1 MTTTLTPLE
10 QLFAERLVILD
21 GAMGSLIQTFTLTEQ
36 DFRGTRFAAHP
47 KDLKGNNDLLCLTR
61 PDVIEAIHQR
71 YFDAGADMVET
82 NTFSATS
89 IAQADY
95 ELSALAPEI
104 NVAAVQCARRA
115 ALAAEAKTPGRRCFV
130 AGAIGP
136 LNRTLS
142 MSPDVNRPD
151 YRAVTW
157 AQVSQAYAEQVR
169 ALLAG
174 GVDALLVETIF
185 DTLNAKAALFAI
197 ETVFDELQRRV
208 PVMISV
214 TITDASGR
222 TLSGQTITA
231 FYDSVRHAKPLSVG
245 INCALGAKEMRPYLQ
260 ELSRAAEC
268 YVSCYPNA
276 GLPNAFGGYDE
287 TPAQMAQVLGDFAKQ
302 GWLNLVG
309 GCCGST
315 PEHIAAIA
323 QAVKGQKPRQPQPRR
338 HDMHLSGLESLV
350 VSSSTRSATP

>member
-1 MTTTLTPLE
+1 MTLE
-10 QLFAERLVILD
+10 ELFKQRIVIID
-21 GAMGSLIQTFTLTEQ
+21 GAMGSLIQTYGLEEQ
-36 DFRGTRFAAHP
+36 DFRGERFTAHH
-47 KDLKGNNDLLCLTR
+47 KDLKGDNDLLSITR
-61 PDVIEAIHQR
+61 PDVIEAIHLR
-71 YFDAGADMVET
+71 YFDAGADVVET
-82 NTFSATS
+82 NTFNSTS
-89 IAQADY
+89 ISQADY
-95 ELSALAPEI
+95 ELESAVRDI
-104 NVAAVQCARRA
+104 NLAAVKCARAA
-115 ALAAEAKTPGRRCFV
+115 ALKAEARTPGRKCFV

-151 YRAVTW
+151 FRAVTW
-157 AQVSQAYAEQVR
+157 NQVVSSYEEQII
-169 ALLAG
+169 ALLDG

-197 ETVFDELQRRV
+197 EGVFEQRGQRV

-231 FYDSVRHAKPLSVG
+231 FYDSIRHARPLSVG
-245 INCALGAKEMRPYLQ
+245 INCALGGKDMRPYLQ
-260 ELSRAAEC
+260 ELSKLSETF
-268 YVSCYPNA
+268 VSCYPNA

-287 TPAQMAQVLGDFAKQ
+287 TPDEMAAVLGAYAKE
-302 GWLNLVG
+302 GWLNMVG

-323 QAVKGQKPRQPQPRR
+323 NVMKKHPARQVSPPIHAMR
-338 HDMHLSGLESLV
+338 LSGLETLV
-350 VSSSTRSATP
+350 VAG

>member
-1 MTTTLTPLE
+1 VTTQTELE
-10 QLFAERLVILD
+10 QLLARRIVILD
-21 GAMGSLIQTFTLTEQ
+21 GAMGSLIQTHDLTEA
-36 DFRGTRFAAHP
+36 DFRGARFAQHP
-47 KDLKGNNDLLCLTR
+47 RDLKGNNDLLCLTR
-61 PDVIEAIHQR
+61 PELIESLHAS
-71 YFDAGADMVET
+71 YFAAGADLVET
-82 NTFSATS
+82 NTFSSTS

-95 ELSALAPEI
+95 ELAEVVADLNLA
-104 NVAAVQCARRA
+104 AAGCAVRA
-115 ALAAEAKTPGRRCFV
+115 ARAAEARTPGRRCYV

-157 AQVSQAYAEQVR
+157 KQVTEAYAEQAR
-169 ALLAG
+169 ALLSG
-174 GVDALLVETIF
+174 GVDVLLVETIF

-197 ETVFDELQRRV
+197 ETVFDEIGRRV

-214 TITDASGR
+214 TITDNSGR

-231 FYDSVRHAKPLSVG
+231 FYDSIRHARPFSVG
-245 INCALGAKEMRPYLQ
+245 INCALGGKDMRPYLQ
-260 ELSRAAEC
+260 ELSRVAEC

-287 TPAQMAQVLGDFAKQ
+287 TPADMAAVLGDFAKQ
-302 GWLNLVG
+302 GWLNFVG

-315 PEHIAAIA
+315 PVHIAAIA
-323 QAVKGQKPRQPQPRR
+323 EVVGKFAPRTPATPTRDLR
-338 HDMHLSGLESLV
+338 LSGLESLV
-350 VSSSTRSATP
+350 IPSTLAEVRS

>member
-1 MTTTLTPLE
+1 MDPISKSRSLE
-10 QLFAERLVILD
+10 HLFYERIVVLD
-21 GAMGSLIQTFTLTEQ
+21 GAMGSMIQTYPLAEK
-36 DFRGTRFAAHP
+36 DFRGERFAAHP
-47 KDLKGNNDLLCLTR
+47 QDLKGNNDLLCLTR
-61 PDVIEAIHQR
+61 PDVIEEIHAR
-71 YFDAGADMVET
+71 YFAAGADIVET
-82 NTFSATS
+82 NTFSSTS

-95 ELSALAPEI
+95 NLQSVVSDL
-104 NVAAVQCARRA
+104 NTAAVQCARRA
-115 ALAAEAKTPGRRCFV
+115 ALDAEAAAPGRRCFV

-151 YRAVTW
+151 YRAVSW
-157 AQVSQAYAEQVR
+157 AQVVGAYTEQTL
-169 ALLAG
+169 ALLKA

-197 ETVFDELQRRV
+197 EACFDELGLRV

-222 TLSGQTITA
+222 TLSGQTIAA
-231 FYDSVRHAKPLSVG
+231 FYNSIRHAKPFSVG
-245 INCALGAKEMRPYLQ
+245 INCALGGTQMRPYIE
-260 ELSRAAEC
+260 ELAQLAEC

-287 TPAQMAQVLGDFAKQ
+287 TPATMAATLGDFAKQ

-323 QAVKGQKPRQPQPRR
+323 KAVKSCKPHLVHGLPPPVLR
-338 HDMHLSGLESLV
+338 LSGLEPMAL
-350 VSSSTRSATP
+350 P

>member
-1 MTTTLTPLE
+1 MTLE
-10 QLFAERLVILD
+10 ALFQQRIAVID
-21 GAMGSLIQTFTLTEQ
+21 GAMGSLIQTHELTEQ
-36 DFRGTRFAAHP
+36 DFRGERFKAHP
-47 KDLKGNNDLLCLTR
+47 RDLKGNNDLLSITR
-61 PDVIEAIHQR
+61 PDIIEAIHAR
-71 YFDAGADMVET
+71 YFDAGADLVET
-82 NTFSATS
+82 NTFSSTS

-95 ELSALAPEI
+95 ELSGDVIGELNRAS
-104 NVAAVQCARRA
+104 AACARRA
-115 ALAAEAKTPGRRCFV
+115 AQAAEARTPGRRCFV
-130 AGAIGP
+130 AGAMGP

-142 MSPDVNRPD
+142 MSPDVNRPE

-157 AQVSQAYAEQVR
+157 AQVTDAYQAQAR
-169 ALLAG
+169 ALLEG

-197 ETVFDELQRRV
+197 EQVFEEVGRRV
-208 PVMISV
+208 PVMVSV

-222 TLSGQTITA
+222 TLSGQTIGA
-231 FYDSVRHAKPLSVG
+231 FYDSIRHARPFSVG
-245 INCALGAKEMRPYLQ
+245 INCALGGKDMRPYIA
-260 ELSRAAEC
+260 ELARLAEC

-287 TPAQMAQVLGDFAKQ
+287 TPEEMAAVLGGFAKE

-323 QAVKGQKPRQPQPRR
+323 RAVKETGPRVRQPPATALR
-338 HDMHLSGLESLV
+338 LSGLESMV
-350 VSSSTRSATP
+350 VP